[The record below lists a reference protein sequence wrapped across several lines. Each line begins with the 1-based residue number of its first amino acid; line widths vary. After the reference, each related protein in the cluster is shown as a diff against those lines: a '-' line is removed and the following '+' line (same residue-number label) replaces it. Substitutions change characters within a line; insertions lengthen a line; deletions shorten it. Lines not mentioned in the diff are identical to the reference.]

1 MMVFSGHEAHRT
13 NSEVQVESLGDSDD
27 VSQVNEA
34 LFNDLL
40 DGRVTPAEAK
50 KLQREIKPVIDSFR
64 TTLRAAVLQDELRKR
79 LSKYE

>member
-1 MMVFSGHEAHRT
+1 MKPTARILKFKSKVLRT
-13 NSEVQVESLGDSDD
+13 PDD